1 MTIKEIKVKRFFF
14 FGFPFGWFSCC
25 QADKLVIEQES
36 KRRAAREK
44 RADEGE
50 LIILQ
55 SKGCFFFFIIIIH
68 PQLKKPVKLTER
80 DERQL
85 CLFVLFLPFFLSSF
99 LSFFLSSFL
108 PFFLVLLRF
117 GLFALPGDSFGCEWV
132 SERVAELG
140 KASVSIYPHHYPH
153 WATPHRHTHR
163 VQSPLC
169 SPPDDTLTSGKVLA
183 CDYRRR
189 GDYSRLSA
197 SIKISIFKTLRRTQH
212 ETLLVVSPGS
222 LHMNTSSR
230 KHCLCTQSLLK
241 RKFF

>member
-55 SKGCFFFFIIIIH
+55 SKGCFFFLLLLFILNWRN
-68 PQLKKPVKLTER
+68 QWNWQSEMKGSYVY
-80 DERQL
+80 L
-85 CLFVLFLPFFLSSF
+85 CSFFLSFFLPFFLSF
-99 LSFFLSSFL
+99 FL

>member
-55 SKGCFFFFIIIIH
+55 SKGCFFFFTIIIH

-99 LSFFLSSFL
+99 LSFFLSFFL

>member
-1 MTIKEIKVKRFFF
+1 M
-14 FGFPFGWFSCC
+14 
-25 QADKLVIEQES
+25 
-36 KRRAAREK
+36 
-44 RADEGE
+44 
-50 LIILQ
+50 
-55 SKGCFFFFIIIIH
+55 FICA
-68 PQLKKPVKLTER
+68 LSS
-80 DERQL
+80 
-85 CLFVLFLPFFLSSF
+85 FLSFFLSSF
-99 LSFFLSSFL
+99 LSFFLSFFL